1 MEGKGHDYKHY
12 LYSESLLKIT
22 SSQKNLP
29 EEGVK
34 TQKHTH
40 TQTHTLSER
49 DGKLKAKTETEE
61 AERQRPNPQA
71 ASEGMRTKEI
81 TARAGRSSRELTP
94 PSLSAAGR
102 QTHPFL
108 EAERETNTHTERKRE
123 RAS

>member
-61 AERQRPNPQA
+61 AERQRPNPQT
-71 ASEGMRTKEI
+71 ASEGMRTKE
-81 TARAGRSSRELTP
+81 
-94 PSLSAAGR
+94 
-102 QTHPFL
+102 
-108 EAERETNTHTERKRE
+108 K
-123 RAS
+123 

>member
-49 DGKLKAKTETEE
+49 DGKLKAKTETEV
-61 AERQRPNPQA
+61 QRDKGLILRLPV
-71 ASEGMRTKEI
+71 
-81 TARAGRSSRELTP
+81 RE
-94 PSLSAAGR
+94 
-102 QTHPFL
+102 
-108 EAERETNTHTERKRE
+108 
-123 RAS
+123 

>member
-29 EEGVK
+29 KEGVK
-34 TQKHTH
+34 THKHTNS
-40 TQTHTLSER
+40 QTHTLTER

-71 ASEGMRTKEI
+71 ASEGMRTKE
-81 TARAGRSSRELTP
+81 
-94 PSLSAAGR
+94 
-102 QTHPFL
+102 
-108 EAERETNTHTERKRE
+108 K
-123 RAS
+123 

>member
-34 TQKHTH
+34 THKH

-71 ASEGMRTKEI
+71 ASEGMRTKE
-81 TARAGRSSRELTP
+81 
-94 PSLSAAGR
+94 
-102 QTHPFL
+102 
-108 EAERETNTHTERKRE
+108 K
-123 RAS
+123 